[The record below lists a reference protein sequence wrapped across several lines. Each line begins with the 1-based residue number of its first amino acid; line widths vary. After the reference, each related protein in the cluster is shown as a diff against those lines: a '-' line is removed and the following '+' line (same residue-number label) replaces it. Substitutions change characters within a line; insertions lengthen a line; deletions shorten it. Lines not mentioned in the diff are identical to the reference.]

1 MLSSILMLTLAAEA
15 NLPKAVEYLD
25 ARQQAWGEFKPAQS
39 ASGTC
44 VSCHTGF
51 GYLLAHKGEHPLR
64 SALQKRL
71 AEGDARKGVMPSVE
85 SVLMAALMPSDAA
98 LERMW
103 KFQIREGEHKGAW
116 NWFDL
121 KLDPWETADSKYF
134 GAALAA
140 VAASGAKAPAD
151 RVADLRG
158 YLERKRAGQ
167 PLHNRLVLLWAE
179 KGFLAK
185 QERKELEKA
194 LLAAQAKDGSWNLA
208 ALGPWAKAPTGEG
221 DAYATAL
228 AAYTLKRAGLAKHK
242 SFRKASEWLAAHQDA
257 ASGSWKAT
265 SMNKTY
271 PADSMMHG
279 FMNDAATAYAVAALQ
294 P

>member
-1 MLSSILMLTLAAEA
+1 MLSQLLTLALAADA
-15 NLPKAVEYLD
+15 NLPKAVAYLD
-25 ARQQAWGEFKPAQS
+25 ARQQAWADFKPAQS
-39 ASGTC
+39 AGGTC
-44 VSCHTGF
+44 ISCHTGF
-51 GYLLAHKGEHPLR
+51 GYLLAHQGEHPLR
-64 SALQKRL
+64 GALQKRL
-71 AEGDARKGVMPSVE
+71 TGGDARKGVMPSVE
-85 SVLMAALMPSDAA
+85 SVLAAVLMPSDAA

-140 VAASGAKAPAD
+140 VAASESKPPKD
-151 RVADLRG
+151 QLEELRA
-158 YLERKRAGQ
+158 YLERKRSGQ
-167 PLHNRLVLLWAE
+167 PLHNRIVLLWTR
-179 KGFLAK
+179 KGFVAK
-185 QERKELEKA
+185 QERKEIEKA
-194 LLAAQAKDGSWNLA
+194 LLDAQAKDGSWTLA
-208 ALGPWAKAPTGEG
+208 ALGPWAKAPQGEG

-228 AAYTLKRAGLAKHK
+228 AAYTLKRAGLGMHK
-242 SFRKASEWLAAHQDA
+242 SFRKASEWLAVHQDV

-271 PADSMMHG
+271 PAGSMMEG
-279 FMNDAATAYAVAALQ
+279 FMSDAATAYAVAALQ

>member
-1 MLSSILMLTLAAEA
+1 MLSQLLMLALAAEA
-15 NLPKAVEYLD
+15 NLPKAIEYLD
-25 ARQQAWGEFKPAQS
+25 ARQQAWADFKPAQS

-44 VSCHTGF
+44 ISCHTGF
-51 GYLLAHKGEHPLR
+51 GYLLAHKGDHPLR

-71 AEGDARKGVMPSVE
+71 TDGDARKGVMPSVE
-85 SVLMAALMPSDAA
+85 SVLAAVLMPSDAA

-103 KFQIREGEHKGAW
+103 KFQIREGEHKGSW

-121 KLDPWETADSKYF
+121 KLDPWETSDSKYF

-140 VAASGAKAPAD
+140 VAASRSKSPPDQFAE
-151 RVADLRG
+151 LRG
-158 YLERKRAGQ
+158 YLERKRSGQ
-167 PLHNRLVLLWAE
+167 PLHNRLVLLWTQ
-179 KGFLAK
+179 KDFLAK
-185 QERKELEKA
+185 QERKELEMA
-194 LLAAQAKDGSWNLA
+194 LLNAQAKDGSWTLA
-208 ALGPWAKAPTGEG
+208 SLGPWAKALQGEG

-242 SFRKASEWLAAHQDA
+242 SFRRASEWLASRQDA
-257 ASGSWKAT
+257 ASGAWKAS

-271 PADSMMHG
+271 PAGSMMEG

-294 P
+294 R